1 MGDKVIPVEKPGY
14 FAVIPANVRYDTT
27 LRPAAKLLYAEIS
40 ALCNKYGYC
49 TARNTYF
56 SALYDTSKKS
66 VEGWMKQLK
75 DAGYIRLEVIRD
87 KSNAVIS
94 RKIWITESALAV
106 ISQQILITE
115 SSVTPPLKNQDTSPK
130 NLGET
135 PLKNYSNNNNTS
147 INNIPP
153 ISPTGEKPERKK
165 AEPAEPSK
173 VFEEYAGQD
182 DDLLNTLLAFA
193 ADRET
198 RKKGMTDNA
207 RRLLCRKLDRLAD
220 DNAGKIELLE
230 HAIVMGWDSVYS
242 PRDKQQQ
249 KPVAR
254 PAAPRKETREL

>member
-1 MGDKVIPVEKPGY
+1 MGDKVMPVEKPGY

-49 TARNTYF
+49 TASNTYF
-56 SALYDTSKKS
+56 STLYDTSKKS

-75 DAGYIRLEVIRD
+75 DAGYIRLEVFRD

-94 RKIWITESALAV
+94 RKIWITD
-106 ISQQILITE
+106 

-135 PLKNYSNNNNTS
+135 PLKNYSNNNTS